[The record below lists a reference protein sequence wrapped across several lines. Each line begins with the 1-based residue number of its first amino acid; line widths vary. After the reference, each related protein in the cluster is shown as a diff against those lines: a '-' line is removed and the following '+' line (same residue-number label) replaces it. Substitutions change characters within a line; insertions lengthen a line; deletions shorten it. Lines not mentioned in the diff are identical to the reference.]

1 MKKLPTSCAVVV
13 LLALPAC
20 QVDATIIALTKDTGM
35 PGVLSTTET
44 LFPKRD
50 LFTRNQIL
58 DALYIR
64 DNNDIKLSNILNA
77 TPYGLTSDGG
87 ELSKY
92 NPLIDIN
99 VLLINPE
106 RFTGNDKQ
114 DTVDVHDN
122 NDLILPSRSAAM
134 PGSLI
139 LEYMGY
145 PEYNPMPDITMLFS
159 DKDLFVG
166 SDIEIL
172 FFNEDF
178 FAGKKLID
186 MVYIPGKDN
195 IIPSVAPY
203 AALDGRLLE
212 KSSQLEYYPGTNI
225 TSSYLQRSISGNI
238 DTLYTTEDTYVIP
251 EPAPITVLCLGSLF
265 LLIKRKARPGQ
276 PYRIAP
282 TRMK

>member
-1 MKKLPTSCAVVV
+1 MKKLPISCAVVV
-13 LLALPAC
+13 LLAWPAC
-20 QVDATIIALTKDTGM
+20 QVDATIIALTNGTGT
-35 PGVLSTTET
+35 PGILNSMET
-44 LFPKRD
+44 LFPNRD
-50 LFTRNQIL
+50 LFTRNEIL
-58 DALYIR
+58 GALYIR
-64 DNNDIKLSNILNA
+64 DNNDVTLSNILGA
-77 TPYGLTSDGG
+77 TPYGLTSDSG

-92 NPLIDIN
+92 NPLIDVN
-99 VLLINPE
+99 VLLINAE
-106 RFTGNDKQ
+106 RFTGNDTQ

-122 NDLILPSRSAAM
+122 NDLILPTRPAAM
-134 PGSLI
+134 PGGLI

-145 PEYNPMPDITMLFS
+145 PEYNPMPDVTMLFS
-159 DKDLFVG
+159 DKDLFVE

-172 FFNEDF
+172 FFNGDF
-178 FAGKKLID
+178 FTGNQLID
-186 MVYIPGKDN
+186 IVYIPGKDN

-212 KSSQLEYYPGTNI
+212 KSSPLEYYPGTNI

-251 EPAPITVLCLGSLF
+251 EPEPITILCLGSLF

-282 TRMK
+282 NRMK